1 MIVIPTTIFDGN
13 TTTNVNAPII
23 NAPTFIINAPTL
35 IMNAPMMNGPTQA
48 LALHLR
54 ALLRDPPSLDLHRQ
68 VFYLPP
74 PLPPPQFPSRAF
86 IVTYELIR
94 YTFPFAL
101 HR

>member
-1 MIVIPTTIFDGN
+1 
-13 TTTNVNAPII
+13 
-23 NAPTFIINAPTL
+23 
-35 IMNAPMMNGPTQA
+35 MNGPTQA